1 MENKIKIGV
10 SSCLIGEKVRWNGD
24 HKQNHYVRE
33 VLAKYFEYV
42 SVSVQADSELEIPI
56 ALPKTEGSKNF
67 DLEISMINQ
76 KGIDQY
82 KSKLFSEAR
91 ESFMKAKS
99 LAQQFRDPGLGI
111 VSFNLGLTF
120 HKLDRHENA
129 VEAFMVAKKYA
140 RGNSSIL
147 DSKLVRFHECGF
159 NPSIP
164 CDEKPPASMH
174 IEGSD

>member
-1 MENKIKIGV
+1 M
-10 SSCLIGEKVRWNGD
+10 LLL
-24 HKQNHYVRE
+24 
-33 VLAKYFEYV
+33 VLLV

-67 DLEISMINQ
+67 DLEISIINQ
-76 KGIDQY
+76 KGIRQF

-129 VEAFMVAKKYA
+129 VKAFMMAKKYA

-147 DSKLVRFHECGF
+147 DSKLLRFHECGF

-164 CDEKPPASMH
+164 CDEKQPASIH